1 MMEILL
7 AIFSVVSA
15 LVLIVGLVA
24 IGWYLVWKL
33 FLSRFRFVRE
43 LLGGIQESVAQQS
56 KTQEQAKTSRIRRSR
71 RD

>member
-1 MMEILL
+1 MTEILL

-24 IGWYLVWKL
+24 LGWYLVWKL

-43 LLGGIQESVAQQS
+43 LLGGIQESAAQQP
-56 KTQEQAKTSRIRRSR
+56 KLQEQTKPARVRRSR